1 MKIGVSFDRARTLV
15 MHEQALFHAAV
26 SHGDTH
32 AAWRSL
38 ERIHILSQ
46 EFGLMHLVSHWRMV
60 RYAWSLRDGREV
72 LGQLTRL
79 ALAPIGNISGRLPF
93 GNTGRAN
100 VSAFQPM
107 EIPPDLIMQITK
119 L

>member
-1 MKIGVSFDRARTLV
+1 

-26 SHGDTH
+26 ENSDTH

-46 EFGLMHLVSHWRMV
+46 EFGLMHLASHWRMLCF
-60 RYAWSLRDGREV
+60 AWSLRDSREV
-72 LGQLTRL
+72 FGQLTRL
-79 ALAPIGNISGRLPF
+79 VLAPIGNLIGRLPF
-93 GNTGRAN
+93 GNTGRSN

-107 EIPPDLIMQITK
+107 DIPPDLKDQIAK